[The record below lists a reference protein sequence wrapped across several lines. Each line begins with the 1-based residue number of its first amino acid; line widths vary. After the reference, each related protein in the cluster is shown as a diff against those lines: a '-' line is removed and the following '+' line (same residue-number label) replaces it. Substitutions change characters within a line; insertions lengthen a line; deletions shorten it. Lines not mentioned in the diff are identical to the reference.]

1 MDLEDIKL
9 CFVLIYVLWSLI
21 HFRGCFSL
29 LLQKP
34 CKEGEWGKM
43 CARVQLVR
51 SRTSAYISLYDF
63 NCQLNVDG
71 CFFLSFSSS
80 IQINAWIMR
89 KKIKCTCSK
98 IAEKKTIY
106 LCVCVCAL
114 YTLQIFFLFDE
125 QKKLFKFVANV
136 WSAAEHWNWNDKKRQ
151 YAW

>member
-9 CFVLIYVLWSLI
+9 CFVLIYVLWSQI

-34 CKEGEWGKM
+34 CKEREWGKM

-51 SRTSAYISLYDF
+51 SRTSAYILLYDF

-89 KKIKCTCSK
+89 TNQMHLFENNWKKNNIFM
-98 IAEKKTIY
+98 
-106 LCVCVCAL
+106 CVQCAL

-125 QKKLFKFVANV
+125 QKKAI
-136 WSAAEHWNWNDKKRQ
+136 
-151 YAW
+151 